1 MGVFP
6 DIDAPPRPICARA
19 STFAAKTMTTPN
31 YIYLGLAG
39 EFDPDAVA
47 REIDLAPTRSA
58 AKHSRNAERKLPRC
72 SLIRFGQTH
81 AATKNGVLNIYELA
95 EKVVG
100 QLEPYTLQFAEAIS
114 KYKAEAT
121 FQVVFEFPVS
131 EEVSTPI
138 LGFSTRVIRFVA
150 ATGASIDMDSYRTA
164 TNSEQAADGKT
175 PEAPQP
181 PH

>member
-1 MGVFP
+1 VP
-6 DIDAPPRPICARA
+6 ALE
-19 STFAAKTMTTPN
+19 TFAAKAMTTPN

-39 EFDPDAVA
+39 DFDPDAVA
-47 REIDLAPTRSA
+47 REIDLPPTESA

-72 SLIRFGQTH
+72 SLMRFGQTH
-81 AATKNGVLNIYELA
+81 AETNDGVLDIYALA
-95 EKVVG
+95 EKVVE
-100 QLEPYTLQFAEAIS
+100 QLEPYTLQFAEAIT
-114 KYKAEAT
+114 KHTAEAT

-138 LGFSTRVIRFVA
+138 LGFSARVIRFVA
-150 ATGASIDMDSYRTA
+150 ATGASIDMDSYRTE

-175 PEAPQP
+175 PEAPQL